1 MARRLHDWLKDS
13 KGIPR
18 FRARFGAYFYL
29 ELFLITLRGHVSARF
44 PAMIHRS
51 SNSPRHSAAALPA
64 AALALGPEFRLTKQR
79 REVYD
84 VLREEL
90 DHPTASEVYIR
101 AKARVPG
108 ISLATVYNCL
118 ETLTQSGLVKQ
129 VNLDRGPSRFCPN
142 LKEHGHFHCEKCGSV
157 TDIELLGAP
166 GAALALP
173 PGTVVNRLEISLR
186 GICPRCSKTSK
197 RGRSKSKNTLGRA

>member
-1 MARRLHDWLKDS
+1 
-13 KGIPR
+13 
-18 FRARFGAYFYL
+18 
-29 ELFLITLRGHVSARF
+29 
-44 PAMIHRS
+44 MIRRS
-51 SNSPRHSAAALPA
+51 SSSGPRASAAPPA
-64 AALALGPEFRLTKQR
+64 AALALGPEYRLTKQR

-90 DHPTASEVYIR
+90 DHPTAAEVFIR

-142 LKEHGHFHCEKCGSV
+142 LRDHGHFHCERCGSV
-157 TDIELLGAP
+157 TDIDLPDGP

-173 PGTVVNRLEISLR
+173 PGAVVNRLEISLR
-186 GICPRCSKTSK
+186 GLCPRCARAGK
-197 RGRSKSKNTLGRA
+197 RSKPGAAPRR